1 MQIHTLEK
9 WQHNHHFHLN
19 NSENEKRT
27 LQVVLLTLVM
37 MIIEIGAGMAFG
49 SMALQ
54 ADGWHM
60 GTHAAALGITLLAY
74 YYSRKYANDPR
85 YTFGTGKMG
94 VLGGFTSAI
103 VLLIVALLMAFE
115 SLLRLFNPETIQF
128 TEAIV
133 VAGIGLTVNLVSALL
148 LQGGHAHDHK
158 HHEHD
163 HTHEDHNIKAAYFH
177 VLADALTSVLAII
190 ALFAGKAL
198 GWIWM
203 DAVMGIVGAAV
214 IIRWSRGLLVDTG
227 SILLDERADRRLVEE
242 VRAAVEA
249 DADNQI
255 ADMHIWR
262 INSSQYAAEIS
273 LVTHNP
279 QPVEHYKNLLS
290 DLDEVIHVNVEVNVC
305 DCQQQKAPVQPV
317 EQK

>member
-9 WQHNHHFHLN
+9 WQHKHHFHLN
-19 NSENEKRT
+19 NPENEKRT

-37 MIIEIGAGMAFG
+37 MVIEIGAGMAFG

-115 SLLRLFNPETIQF
+115 SLVRLFNPETIQF
-128 TEAIV
+128 TEAMV

-148 LQGGHAHDHK
+148 LQGGHAHDHE

-198 GWIWM
+198 GWVWM
-203 DAVMGIVGAAV
+203 DAVMGIVGAVV
-214 IIRWSRGLLVDTG
+214 IIRWSRGLLTDTG
-227 SILLDERADRRLVEE
+227 SILLDQRADKSLIEE
-242 VRAAVEA
+242 VRSAVEA

-262 INSSQYAAEIS
+262 INSNQYAAEIS
-273 LVTHNP
+273 LVTHQP
-279 QPVEHYKNLLS
+279 QPVEHYKNLLAA
-290 DLDEVIHVNVEVNVC
+290 LDEVIHVNVEVNVC
-305 DCQQQKAPVQPV
+305 NCRQAPVQAV
-317 EQK
+317 EQE